1 MSNTKPTNQLDIS
14 LGHQHLIV
22 QRRYEAIGALNDLL
36 IAIWFLIGSF
46 FFLSDALVEDGT
58 WLFILGSAQLLIK
71 PAIKLTSLVHLGRI
85 HPQLRS
91 ASPLKR

>member
-1 MSNTKPTNQLDIS
+1 MSESKQVNQFDIQ
-14 LGHQHLIV
+14 LGQKHLIV

-36 IAIWFLIGSF
+36 IGIWFLIGSF

-71 PAIKLTSLVHLGRI
+71 PAIKLVSLLHIGRI

-91 ASPLKR
+91 GSPFKK